1 VSEGSS
7 VDEVEIVAAWLNESE
22 EGWDAGES
30 LVVAGRCGG
39 KQMALGDCCRASTA
53 DDGVSGGTEG
63 RMGM

>member
-30 LVVAGRCGG
+30 LVVIILVH
-39 KQMALGDCCRASTA
+39 Q
-53 DDGVSGGTEG
+53 
-63 RMGM
+63 